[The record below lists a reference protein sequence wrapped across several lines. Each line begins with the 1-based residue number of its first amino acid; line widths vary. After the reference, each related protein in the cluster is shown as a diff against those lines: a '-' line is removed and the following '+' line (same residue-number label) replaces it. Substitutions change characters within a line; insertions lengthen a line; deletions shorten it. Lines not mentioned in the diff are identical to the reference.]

1 VSRASSR
8 AVFAIVTVT
17 TPASTQLAVETIGAE
32 PPLQSPLGAT
42 VGGLKNLRLVRP
54 LSRNEEIALRPL
66 DQFNECELCPEML
79 VGPAGQF
86 LMGAKDGEAGST
98 PFGIACLYMAPL
110 RHADYIE

>member
-1 VSRASSR
+1 MSRASSR
-8 AVFAIVTVT
+8 SVFAIVAVT

-79 VGPAGQF
+79 VGPAV
-86 LMGAKDGEAGST
+86 SS
-98 PFGIACLYMAPL
+98 
-110 RHADYIE
+110 